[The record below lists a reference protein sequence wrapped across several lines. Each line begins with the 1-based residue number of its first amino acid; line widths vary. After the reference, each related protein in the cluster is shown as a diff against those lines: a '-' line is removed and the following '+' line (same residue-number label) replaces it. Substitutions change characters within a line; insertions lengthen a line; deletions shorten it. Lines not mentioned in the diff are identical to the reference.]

1 MESQL
6 STRTWSFF
14 LRKGARS
21 STLPWVLALILAMQA
36 TAFAAAS
43 DSTQHWTGTWATA
56 PIADEAGASTP
67 KFGDT
72 TLREIVHTSLAG
84 DALRIRFTNE
94 FGAESLAIRAA
105 HIALSAGNGA
115 IQPSSDHAVTFGGR
129 ASITIPAG
137 AYVLSDPVAMP
148 TPAFADL
155 AVSIYLPSQ
164 PISVPTIH
172 SGADQTNYMASGN
185 LVGAT
190 TLDMPT
196 KIVSWY
202 FLKGI
207 DVEATANDAAAV
219 VAFGDSITDGAYA
232 TIDEN
237 HRWPDFLAQRLQT
250 NGSTRSLSVLDE
262 GIGGNRVLRDG
273 AGPSA
278 LARFDRD
285 VLAQA
290 GVKYVILLE
299 SINDI
304 GRIAH
309 KGDPEST
316 VTAQDLEQGLEQ
328 LAARAHEHGIKV
340 FGATLTPYQGA
351 GYSTDKGEQIR
362 EAINQW
368 IRTSSVFDG
377 VIDFEK
383 AVEDPA
389 NPLRFL
395 PKYDHGDHLHPSDT
409 GYRAMGDAVDLNLFK

>member
-1 MESQL
+1 MENQL
-6 STRTWSFF
+6 SSRS
-14 LRKGARS
+14 GACFYRFA
-21 STLPWVLALILAMQA
+21 WMIALVLAMQA
-36 TAFAAAS
+36 TAFAAIS
-43 DSTQHWTGTWATA
+43 DATQHWTGTWATA
-56 PIADEAGASTP
+56 PFADEAGASAP
-67 KFGDT
+67 NFGDK
-72 TLREIVHTSLAG
+72 TLRQIVHTSLAG
-84 DALRIRFTNE
+84 DALRVRFTNE
-94 FGAESLAIRAA
+94 FGAEPLAISAA
-105 HIALSAGNGA
+105 HVALSAGNGA
-115 IQPSSDHAVTFGGR
+115 VQPGSDHAVTFGGR
-129 ASITIPAG
+129 ASISIPAG
-137 AYVLSDPVAMP
+137 AYALSDPVAMS

-155 AVSIYLPSQ
+155 AVSIYLPAQ

-172 SGADQTNYMASGN
+172 SDADQTNYLASGN
-185 LVGAT
+185 LAGAT
-190 TLDMPT
+190 TLDTST
-196 KIVSWY
+196 KIDSWY

-207 DVEATANDAAAV
+207 DVEATADNAAAV

-237 HRWPDFLAQRLQT
+237 HRWPDFLAQRLQA
-250 NGSTRSLSVLDE
+250 NKSTRNLSVLDE

-273 AGPSA
+273 TGPSA

-304 GRIAH
+304 GRIAR
-309 KGDPEST
+309 KNDPEAT

-328 LAARAHEHGIKV
+328 LAARAHEQGIKV

-351 GYSTDKGEQIR
+351 GYYTDQGEQIR

-368 IRTSSVFDG
+368 IRTSGVFDG

-395 PKYDHGDHLHPSDT
+395 PRYDHGGHLHPNDI
-409 GYRAMGDAVDLNLFK
+409 GYRAMGDAVDLNFFK